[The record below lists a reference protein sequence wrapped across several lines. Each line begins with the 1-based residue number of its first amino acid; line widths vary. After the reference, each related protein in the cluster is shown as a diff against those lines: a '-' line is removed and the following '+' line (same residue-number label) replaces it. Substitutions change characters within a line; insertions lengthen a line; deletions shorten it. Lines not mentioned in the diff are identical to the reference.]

1 MAATLKR
8 AMMRKVRFHDLRH
21 TFASHLAMASVPI
34 RTIQQL
40 MGHESLDMT
49 LKYAHLTEGHQREAM
64 DKLQHQLQRFRN
76 TQGCSTESRS
86 RVDHFPVRTGSGDGD
101 ADE

>member
-1 MAATLKR
+1 
-8 AMMRKVRFHDLRH
+8 MRKVRFHDLRH

-76 TQGCSTESRS
+76 TQGVAQNQGVASAPSRHTPGTVAP
-86 RVDHFPVRTGSGDGD
+86 RQTK
-101 ADE
+101 

>member
-1 MAATLKR
+1 
-8 AMMRKVRFHDLRH
+8 MRKVRFHDLRH

-64 DKLQHQLQRFRN
+64 DKLQHELPRFRN
-76 TQGCSTESRS
+76 TQGCSEKSSSRIS
-86 RVDHFPVRTGSGDGD
+86 PFPAHSGNGGNK
-101 ADE
+101 ADK